1 MSSARRPET
10 VLIDPSD
17 LEAVAAA
24 LCSRFGDPTAEAYRR
39 STLHEVLKSVRSL
52 AASLE
57 AFARAGGTH
66 YQGVHC
72 TADMHVE
79 VEHLSRYLTG
89 WIEAVRAAGT
99 AYREWQHDGE
109 LASIRAK
116 RLSDVVLPGS
126 ALGEATIHPMLGM
139 PS

>member
-1 MSSARRPET
+1 MSSARHPER
-10 VLIDPSD
+10 VFIDPAD

-24 LCSRFGDPTAEAYRR
+24 LCSRFGDPAAEAYRR
-39 STLHEVLKSVRSL
+39 STLHDVLRSIRSL

-66 YQGVHC
+66 YRGVHI

-79 VEHLSRYLTG
+79 VEHLSRYLAG
-89 WIEAVRAAGT
+89 WIDAVRAAGS
-99 AYREWQHDGE
+99 AYRECKSDGE
-109 LASIRAK
+109 PASLRPS
-116 RLSDVVLPGS
+116 RLSDVVLPRAS
-126 ALGEATIHPMLGM
+126 LGEATIRPVLGM